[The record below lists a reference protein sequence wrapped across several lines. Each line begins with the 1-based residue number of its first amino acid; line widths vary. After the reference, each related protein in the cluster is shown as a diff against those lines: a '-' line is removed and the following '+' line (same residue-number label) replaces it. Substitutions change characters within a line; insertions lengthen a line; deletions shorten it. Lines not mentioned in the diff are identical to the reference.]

1 MATDFGPPAEPPEG
15 ITERSK
21 KLWRA
26 VVFPGCG
33 EGRLAA
39 VHSALKSLDMADK
52 AAAIIATE
60 GMTTANKDTGVIHA
74 HPACKI
80 EKDCRAAFFRIWDS
94 LGLTKFDAPK
104 PYGR

>member
-15 ITERSK
+15 LTERSQ

-26 VVFPGCG
+26 VVFPGCA
-33 EGRLAA
+33 EGRLAS

-52 AAAIIATE
+52 AAAILDRD
-60 GMTTANKDTGVIHA
+60 GLTTTNADTKVVHA
-74 HPACKI
+74 HPLTKV
-80 EKDCRAAFFRIWDS
+80 EKDSRATFHRIWEQ
-94 LGLTKFDAPK
+94 LGLNQFATPK